1 MESQSTFRPKVRAAV
16 YDDVACAQRAVENL
30 QATGFRN
37 EQMSVVC
44 SDEAVLKHFPNLHDD
59 LPSGSHTREA
69 ATTGGMV
76 GLALGSL
83 VALTGIVATGGIGL
97 FAAGAIAGSGLTGS
111 FVGAMLT
118 RGMESETADFYD
130 QALRSGQILLVVE
143 DHPDSPPLDEA
154 MHAMQAAG
162 SVPFVLRGEG

>member
-1 MESQSTFRPKVRAAV
+1 MESHSSYRPKVRAAV
-16 YDDVACAQRAVENL
+16 FDDLASAERAVANL

-37 EQMSVVC
+37 EQLSIVC
-44 SDEAVLKHFPNLHDD
+44 SDKSVMKHFPELHED
-59 LPSGSHTREA
+59 LPSGSHTRDAA
-69 ATTGGMV
+69 ATGGIV

-83 VALTGIVATGGIGL
+83 VALTGIAATGGIGL

-118 RGMESETADFYD
+118 RGMEPETADFYD

-143 DHPDSPPLDEA
+143 EHPNSPPLDEA
-154 MHAMQAAG
+154 IHAMQAAG
-162 SVPFVLRGEG
+162 SVAFELRGE